1 MKLHYG
7 IYFSSLFM
15 IHFFYGMV
23 FFGFLNQIP
32 RYVYFWNI
40 FVQVSL
46 CLFLMYNY
54 NPFRTEYKISIYDA
68 KMIFGAASILLIN
81 IVSLP
86 YLLSIVEMGTG
97 RIVTTATT
105 VSGENVNDHVDHIM
119 EKLRL

>member
-1 MKLHYG
+1 
-7 IYFSSLFM
+7 M

-81 IVSLP
+81 IISLP

-105 VSGENVNDHVDHIM
+105 VSGENVHDHVDHIM

>member
-81 IVSLP
+81 IISLP

>member
-23 FFGFLNQIP
+23 FFGFLTQIP

-40 FVQVSL
+40 LVQVSL

-81 IVSLP
+81 IISLP
-86 YLLSIVEMGTG
+86 YLLSIVEMGTD

>member
-1 MKLHYG
+1 
-7 IYFSSLFM
+7 M

-23 FFGFLNQIP
+23 FFGFLTQIP

-81 IVSLP
+81 IISLP
-86 YLLSIVEMGTG
+86 YLLSIVEMSTSLDLDFAKGIKIFSK
-97 RIVTTATT
+97 R
-105 VSGENVNDHVDHIM
+105 GEFLFQQ
-119 EKLRL
+119 K

>member
-1 MKLHYG
+1 
-7 IYFSSLFM
+7 M

-23 FFGFLNQIP
+23 FFGFLTQIP

-40 FVQVSL
+40 LVQVSL

-81 IVSLP
+81 IISLP
-86 YLLSIVEMGTG
+86 YLLSIVEMGTH
-97 RIVTTATT
+97 RLATTATT
-105 VSGENVNDHVDHIM
+105 FSGEDVHDNVDYIM
-119 EKLRL
+119 EQLRL

>member
-1 MKLHYG
+1 
-7 IYFSSLFM
+7 M

-23 FFGFLNQIP
+23 FFGFLTQIP

-40 FVQVSL
+40 LVQVSL

-81 IVSLP
+81 IISLP
-86 YLLSIVEMGTG
+86 YLLSIVEMGTD
-97 RIVTTATT
+97 RIATTATT
-105 VSGENVNDHVDHIM
+105 VSGENVNDHVEHIM